1 MGTTTEG
8 TIFAAH
14 EETDWVD
21 SPEITDEAL
30 EVSIVQ
36 RAGFG
41 KVFLVIRERDK
52 TGLLVATEF
61 VHTPE
66 RPFSGSIDAT
76 AHALATR

>member
-14 EETDWVD
+14 EEADWMD
-21 SPEITDEAL
+21 SPEIAHETL

-41 KVFLVIRERDK
+41 QVFLVIRERDK

-61 VHTPE
+61 VHAPE